1 MEKRIKQ
8 FGKIFF
14 LSTGVMA
21 SAAMLT
27 GCSEEVAALT
37 GGSGDGAKVEVT
49 ASFVEPK
56 QALTRAADGQNSTTG
71 FTLTT
76 ESSAQSKVRIYVDNG
91 SGTYG
96 DAFDY
101 SITGVKAIT
110 APATAPTFPSG
121 VNTVKVYGWYPA
133 KSLSGFAVSETQTN
147 DETGNE
153 NYCLSDLMVASGT
166 TCTRE
171 GSTVTQAANLSF
183 THVMAKLKV
192 TVNPAANVTVTSV
205 KLKSMATTV
214 SLTETKDG
222 SGAVTGY
229 TGYSVGDATGSSD
242 ITLFSGS
249 MTSASD
255 AAIKTCCAV
264 FPAQD
269 KNGTFLEVVASYN
282 GGSATT
288 MTYSFSSAK
297 TFSPNNEYGLTI
309 NLDPTMITTD
319 PVSLDAWVSDNNAT
333 ITVGGGDAPT
343 LSPTELTLTYGGES
357 GTITPTLAGATTFSG
372 VSSNTGIATVSGTST
387 LTVAPVA
394 AGTCTINVFPTN
406 AKGTFSSAICNVT
419 VNRAAQTVS
428 LDESSLSVYGL
439 SHTKTFTVTRQG
451 NGTITAASSNT
462 TVATTSVNQNTGV
475 VTVTGKAV
483 GNATITVTVAEGTN
497 HLAYTAEDKIV
508 SVSVVAWDRNG
519 ADLSTATSNDIG
531 VAVTTDGKLYYNKT
545 AADAAGK
552 TIAGVLA
559 YSGSTGHGLIISLEN
574 ATNQTW
580 YTINDWS
587 NQTTQGF
594 TGKKLPDAAAR
605 GTLASYTTLGSTTVS
620 DWMVLSLD
628 DYTTMWN
635 AFGGATNGIYNA
647 TSNGYITDA
656 GGSACSDYYWSTT
669 EFDNGQNAWAFGSS
683 SWYCA
688 GNRKYSSH
696 GVRPVLAF

>member
-264 FPAQD
+264 FPAQA

-309 NLDPTMITTD
+309 NLDPTMITTE

-439 SHTKTFTVTRQG
+439 NHTKTFTVTRQG

-559 YSGSTGHGLIISLEN
+559 YSGSTGHGYIIALQNSAN
-574 ATNQTW
+574 ANWSTVNG
-580 YTINDWS
+580 YTAYSGSIAS
-587 NQTTQGF
+587 ASGS
-594 TGKKLPDAAAR
+594 KLVPS
-605 GTLASYTTLGSTTVS
+605 GSYNGLSSYTTLGSTAVS
-620 DWMVLSLD
+620 NWVVLTKD
-628 DYTTMWN
+628 QYTNMWN
-635 AFGGATNGIYNA
+635 QFGGATNGTYNS
-647 TSNGYITDA
+647 TSNDYITAA
-656 GGSACSDYYWSTT
+656 GGAALSGIFYSCTPGNDIGWLYYSDGWFS
-669 EFDNGQNAWAFGSS
+669 NGTVGI
-683 SWYCA
+683 
-688 GNRKYSSH
+688 GL
-696 GVRPVLAF
+696 RPVLAF